1 MKEFKNLILGDLSG
15 WYYLAAF
22 VFSFLAI
29 ILSMWAGSSKRNIVS
44 SSTPVQYSW
53 RFLLWDNTKRIVVGL
68 IAIFL
73 VFRFTSTLINR
84 ELSMEVAVGVGF
96 FISIGLDQLIGWL
109 KQKFDILQMDRG
121 KIMDVLKEKG
131 VS

>member
-1 MKEFKNLILGDLSG
+1 MKEFKQLILGDLSG

-29 ILSMWAGSSKRNIVS
+29 IVSMWAGSSKRDVDS
-44 SSTPVQYSW
+44 GSTPTKYSW
-53 RFLLWDNTKRIVVGL
+53 RFLLWDNLKRISVGM

-96 FISIGLDQLIGWL
+96 FISLGLDQLIGWL
-109 KQKFDILQMDRG
+109 KQKFSILQMDRS
-121 KIMDVLKEKG
+121 KIMEALKDK
-131 VS
+131 